1 MGWGGCFA
9 DGGKM
14 IRFGIL
20 AGMSAAALAIGLCGS
35 GLAQTGGPDTPESS
49 QTEPS
54 VKEEPPPGG
63 CMPIGVTAA
72 GDFVFPILC
81 LGFIERHKAAN
92 QQPAAAEQPKP
103 RPVEAEEAKRK
114 PVEADEQRPASD
126 AMTTG
131 SMDDKSS
138 AKKPDNV
145 PPEVPKQAAA
155 ETAPSPKAEREDHH
169 PHRRRVGPPGCT
181 RFRSYDESS
190 GTFRDYSGRRR
201 ACRS

>member
-14 IRFGIL
+14 IRFRIL
-20 AGMSAAALAIGLCGS
+20 AGMSAVALAIGLCGS
-35 GLAQTGGPDTPESS
+35 GLAQTGGPVNSESN
-49 QTEPS
+49 QAEPS
-54 VKEEPPPGG
+54 LKEEPPPGG

-81 LGFIERHKAAN
+81 LGLIERHKAAN

-103 RPVEAEEAKRK
+103 RPVEAEE
-114 PVEADEQRPASD
+114 QRPASD

-131 SMDDKSS
+131 STDEKSS
-138 AKKPDNV
+138 AKQPDSA
-145 PPEVPKQAAA
+145 PPERPKPTLA
-155 ETAPSPKAEREDHH
+155 ETAPSPKGEREGHH
-169 PHRRRVGPPGCT
+169 AHRRHVGPPGCT

-201 ACRS
+201 ACRN

>member
-1 MGWGGCFA
+1 
-9 DGGKM
+9 M

-20 AGMSAAALAIGLCGS
+20 AGMRAAALAIGLCGS
-35 GLAQTGGPDTPESS
+35 GLAQTGGPDNPESS
-49 QTEPS
+49 QAEPS

-92 QQPAAAEQPKP
+92 QQPAAVEQPKP
-103 RPVEAEEAKRK
+103 KPVEAEEPKRK
-114 PVEADEQRPASD
+114 PVEAEEQRPASD

-131 SMDDKSS
+131 STDEKSS
-138 AKKPDNV
+138 AKPSESV
-145 PPEVPKQAAA
+145 PPKLPKPTPA

-169 PHRRRVGPPGCT
+169 SHRRRVGPPGCT
-181 RFRSYDESS
+181 GFRSYDASS
-190 GTFRDYSGRRR
+190 GTFTDYSGRRR